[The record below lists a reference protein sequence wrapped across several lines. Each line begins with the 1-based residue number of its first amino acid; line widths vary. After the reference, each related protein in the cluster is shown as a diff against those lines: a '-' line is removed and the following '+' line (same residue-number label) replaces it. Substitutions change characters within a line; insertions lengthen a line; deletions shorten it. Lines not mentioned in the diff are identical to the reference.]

1 MYEELDNI
9 WPYIIVA
16 VGSII
21 GAISRIKITYLFHI
35 NNSSNIRAIVTV
47 NTVSIFLLGFFLALQ
62 NGTSINNNNSLYLLL
77 CIGFLG
83 SFSTFSAFISELY
96 IFLQQQKWLDFMFYS
111 IISIIFGLTF
121 ASLGYLLGNG

>member
-1 MYEELDNI
+1 MYKELDNI

-21 GAISRIKITYLFHI
+21 GAISRIKISYLFHV
-35 NNSSNIRAIVTV
+35 NNSSNTRAIVTV

-62 NGTSINNNNSLYLLL
+62 NGTSIHNNSLYLLL

-96 IFLQQQKWLDFMFYS
+96 SFLQKQKWLDFIFYS
-111 IISIIFGLTF
+111 IISIIAGLTF